1 MLTYRM
7 AKHDNST
14 DIRRKSVIEKAIIKQ
29 LKVAAP
35 ASLPVDF
42 IVRGVL
48 CACVQFDTDFED
60 AEIISVLNKLCFDK
74 VIVKFSEAGLCD
86 RYKFSADI
94 NHGVINHDIE
104 E

>member
-1 MLTYRM
+1 M
-7 AKHDNST
+7 AKYDDST

-29 LKVAAP
+29 LEVAIP

-86 RYKFSADI
+86 RYKFAADI
-94 NHGVINHDIE
+94 NHGAIDHGVE

>member
-1 MLTYRM
+1 M

-14 DIRRKSVIEKAIIKQ
+14 DTRRKSVIEKAIIKQ
-29 LKVAAP
+29 LEVAIP

-42 IVRGVL
+42 IVKGVL
-48 CACVQFDTDFED
+48 CACVQFDADFED

-94 NHGVINHDIE
+94 NHGVINHGIE

>member
-1 MLTYRM
+1 MV
-7 AKHDNST
+7 KHDDST

-29 LKVAAP
+29 LEVAVP

-86 RYKFSADI
+86 RYKFAADI
-94 NHGVINHDIE
+94 NHGAIDHGVE

>member
-1 MLTYRM
+1 M

-94 NHGVINHDIE
+94 NHGVINHGIE

>member
-1 MLTYRM
+1 M